1 MDIYSSI
8 SGDLTIVE
16 NTRGGWDIRDNSD
29 DLLYSGDLSNVSSIQ
44 VSSSQR
50 LVTPTDAISSLT
62 SASISGPG
70 DVHVYGIDTNPVDLS
85 TLNLSITGTRTA
97 EVERIEDHYEISQ
110 KGYLMDMAGDTYTD
124 LFLSTI
130 LSGESDREA
139 LTSANTQYRTSIENF
154 INVAEQEIGNTFNS
168 LVKISYTDVNDPDR
182 LPLDELLGVPDLSG
196 TYFRMEAVELSTL
209 KQFLTST
216 SNPNLVSENLL
227 FHGFS
232 NKAAA
237 YINDIVEESTV
248 ELQQGTLSLTELRGQ
263 FFNIYFEERALAE
276 LVGTKWIDQID
287 LDGFVVELEVSD
299 SLFLTIDQADGL
311 AVNRIYPNNYDW
323 GNPDSRGEIFVDGF
337 SGTSAADL
345 SGMNTYMTLEL
356 GNQDVMFTGKF
367 NNNHWIDVKG
377 DGNFDISSLAL
388 GDIPGGAYIGNG
400 STLVISS
407 AQSATGFSTEG
418 EGIVKVVDSPE
429 PELPSL
435 PFSGE
440 IPIGTL
446 IDGYDRDVIWEDAN
460 LEINDEIHGRLIIE
474 DFWGIGSVVDGVHH
488 NLYLGIDGLETSNGN
503 IVAGKLTFIGVTLDD
518 GPLDDTDDFEPDF
531 VKISRLNI
539 ELSEY
544 FETTNLANVNID
556 TTAFNNA
563 IFSGDNIVSLS
574 SEDDVINGGKG
585 HDTLDGGAG
594 DDTLEG
600 SFGGDTLKGGDGND
614 ILYGGAGDD
623 SVDGGDGEDIIQGG
637 PGNDTI
643 YGRDGNDR
651 LYGNYGSDG
660 TTPGTTPELL
670 SLDHDII
677 YGGAG
682 DDYFEISHGSDSI
695 NGGDGIDAAGFDYV
709 ATGLNGGVLVNL
721 TDNIQGSISANSY
734 VLSDGSVSS
743 ITSVEAIGLSDF
755 DDVLYNDEPGNTFL
769 RAGSDNAH
777 YYAGNYVVPGS
788 GADKIFAYVN
798 GVQVVYDD
806 DGNDGAGAIIS
817 GINVVYLN
825 GIATVIDGWGDK
837 DTLTDVFDII
847 GTSFNDEMIGDGNS
861 QYFSGGAGNDNL
873 GGGDG
878 DDILEGGDGN
888 DTLDGGAGDDE
899 LYGGAGDDTLDGGAG
914 DDDLYGGHGNDHIIT
929 GSGNSHVEGGD
940 GDDFIDVSGLDKLN
954 YAWIMPGRGA
964 NTVKGS
970 SDRWVQRKDGLDI
983 SYQDVMGSGGLNFN
997 VGTDGTGTVSSKIT
1011 GVVQDTFSFAS
1022 RFRGT
1027 VDNDTFSGS
1036 SNPNWEGWEGQGGN
1050 DTIDGG
1056 DGFDELLYHLDWQS
1070 GGSFG
1075 VDVNFHTGISSD
1087 AFGDTDLFTGIEAVR
1102 GTPNLDTFQGS
1113 DLLERVR
1120 YRGLNGDDVIKGTS
1134 SYDVV
1139 DYSRDANYGGIA
1151 GISAELKLGVIQDG
1165 FGATDLVFLID
1176 EVRGTEFA
1184 DTMSAEGTTL
1194 SIRFEGL
1201 DGDDILTGGSGDDRL
1216 YGGDG
1221 NDILDGG
1228 EGDDA
1233 NYGGAGDDT
1242 IYASLGADIEDGGEG
1257 TDTYIIRDTLSYVP
1271 VIDLKLETAYLKGSD
1286 PDYSNSIANI
1296 ENVQM
1301 LGGSS
1306 ISIIG
1311 SDDDNVIKGGAGSD
1325 NLEGGAG
1332 NDILNGGDGNDTLDG
1347 GAGDDELYGGA
1358 GDDVLIQSGS
1368 GRQLYD
1374 GGDGVDT
1381 FVTDTDNFNGVF
1393 VPKPNFTGLIDLVI
1407 GFSGVKEDPSNLLND
1422 QVRNVENVTT
1432 RGEWD
1437 WEIIGDDKDNV
1448 FETGRGDDT
1457 LDGGSGDDT
1466 LEGGAGSDTF
1476 VFRAVFDHD
1485 VINDF
1490 DEVSDALEF
1499 YASDGTTL
1507 LASDLVESTNNNGD
1521 KVLSTVD
1528 GLSSVTLVG
1537 QSIVAP
1543 TLPAFDIALASEVN
1557 GTVSFAIYANE
1568 LVDPDDDGI
1577 GAFQLTLSHDPS
1589 DLQIDVDSIAAASGF
1604 FSFPNYN
1611 STTGVLEIGGIKEP
1625 TFKDLSTPIV
1635 TFEATTLDTENPLT
1649 LTISNAFVDGVA
1661 QIDVVE
1667 TFDFS
1672 SVSITATTV
1681 DRFGNDLVL
1690 SNDDV
1695 FAFEVSG
1702 GDQLF
1707 VREGDSSDTNTV
1719 IEIVANPTSEFSALD
1734 FDLTDYAGLTDF
1746 TLSDAL
1752 SNWTA
1757 QTNTT
1762 VADQV
1767 SFSGF
1772 SNDAGIPAGQETV
1785 LATFTTA
1792 IDPDFD
1798 ISGIKLDGAAEP
1810 DISVGEIPAASTNGN
1825 VTVFETARNSDMII
1839 SAYKPI
1845 DEDSEDSIGAYDALQ
1860 ALRLAV
1866 GLTKSDGTAEWHD
1879 YIAADINMDGRV
1891 GADDALDILKFA
1903 VGLTDGAPADW
1914 IFVDGDA
1921 DWSGIDR
1928 RNTDYDEG
1936 VMLEDVLVDTS
1947 INMTGILVGD
1957 LDGSYVV

>member
-16 NTRGGWDIRDNSD
+16 NTLGGWDIRDNSD

-50 LVTPTDAISSLT
+50 LVTPTDAISSL
-62 SASISGPG
+62 SSVSVSGPG
-70 DVHVYGIDTNPVDLS
+70 AVHVYGVGTGPLDLS
-85 TLNLSITGTRTA
+85 TLSMSTTGDKS
-97 EVERIEDHYEISQ
+97 VSLDRIIQHYEISNL
-110 KGYLMDMAGDTYTD
+110 GFAMDMSSDNYTD
-124 LFLSTI
+124 AFFNNLF
-130 LSGESDREA
+130 SGGTGTSDLEKASLELR
-139 LTSANTQYRTSIENF
+139 NSIEAF
-154 INVAEQEIGNTFNS
+154 FGNVGSDVEATFNS
-168 LVKISYTDVNDPDR
+168 YVTLSLTDDADPDR
-182 LPLDELLGVPDLSG
+182 LPLDQLLGVPELSSS
-196 TYFRMEAVELSTL
+196 YFRIDIYDNVYAFEQALLS
-209 KQFLTST
+209 K
-216 SNPNLVSENLL
+216 SNSDKVSENLL
-227 FHGFS
+227 LFGFS
-232 NKAAA
+232 PIPSQIMNASFQS
-237 YINDIVEESTV
+237 V
-248 ELQQGTLSLTELRGQ
+248 LQEFQSGTFTFETLRSE
-263 FFNIYFEERALAE
+263 FTDVYFEDRAIAE

-287 LDGFVVELEVSD
+287 LDGFIIELEVSD

-377 DGNFDISSLAL
+377 DGNLDISSLAPD
-388 GDIPGGAYIGNG
+388 DIPGGAYIVNG

-429 PELPSL
+429 PDLPSL

-474 DFWGIGSVVDGVHH
+474 DFWGIGSVVAGVHH

-503 IVAGKLTFIGVTLDD
+503 IVAGELTFIGVTLDD
-518 GPLDDTDDFEPDF
+518 GPLDDTDDFEPDL
-531 VKISRLNI
+531 VKISGLNI

-563 IFSGDNIVSLS
+563 VFSGDNIVSLS
-574 SEDDVINGGKG
+574 SEDDVVYGGSG
-585 HDTLDGGAG
+585 DDTLSGGAG

-695 NGGDGIDAAGFDYV
+695 NGGDGIDTAGFDYV

-743 ITSVEAIGLSDF
+743 ITSVEAIGLSNF
-755 DDVLYNDEPGNTFL
+755 DDVLYNDEPGNSFL

-878 DDILEGGDGN
+878 DD
-888 DTLDGGAGDDE
+888 TLDGGAGDD
-899 LYGGAGDDTLDGGAG
+899 T
-914 DDDLYGGHGNDHIIT
+914 
-929 GSGNSHVEGGD
+929 
-940 GDDFIDVSGLDKLN
+940 
-954 YAWIMPGRGA
+954 
-964 NTVKGS
+964 
-970 SDRWVQRKDGLDI
+970 
-983 SYQDVMGSGGLNFN
+983 
-997 VGTDGTGTVSSKIT
+997 
-1011 GVVQDTFSFAS
+1011 
-1022 RFRGT
+1022 
-1027 VDNDTFSGS
+1027 
-1036 SNPNWEGWEGQGGN
+1036 
-1050 DTIDGG
+1050 
-1056 DGFDELLYHLDWQS
+1056 
-1070 GGSFG
+1070 
-1075 VDVNFHTGISSD
+1075 
-1087 AFGDTDLFTGIEAVR
+1087 
-1102 GTPNLDTFQGS
+1102 
-1113 DLLERVR
+1113 
-1120 YRGLNGDDVIKGTS
+1120 
-1134 SYDVV
+1134 
-1139 DYSRDANYGGIA
+1139 
-1151 GISAELKLGVIQDG
+1151 
-1165 FGATDLVFLID
+1165 
-1176 EVRGTEFA
+1176 
-1184 DTMSAEGTTL
+1184 
-1194 SIRFEGL
+1194 
-1201 DGDDILTGGSGDDRL
+1201 LTGGD
-1216 YGGDG
+1216 
-1221 NDILDGG
+1221 
-1228 EGDDA
+1228 
-1233 NYGGAGDDT
+1233 
-1242 IYASLGADIEDGGEG
+1242 
-1257 TDTYIIRDTLSYVP
+1257 
-1271 VIDLKLETAYLKGSD
+1271 
-1286 PDYSNSIANI
+1286 
-1296 ENVQM
+1296 
-1301 LGGSS
+1301 
-1306 ISIIG
+1306 
-1311 SDDDNVIKGGAGSD
+1311 
-1325 NLEGGAG
+1325 
-1332 NDILNGGDGNDTLDG
+1332 
-1347 GAGDDELYGGA
+1347 
-1358 GDDVLIQSGS
+1358 
-1368 GRQLYD
+1368 
-1374 GGDGVDT
+1374 
-1381 FVTDTDNFNGVF
+1381 
-1393 VPKPNFTGLIDLVI
+1393 
-1407 GFSGVKEDPSNLLND
+1407 
-1422 QVRNVENVTT
+1422 
-1432 RGEWD
+1432 
-1437 WEIIGDDKDNV
+1437 
-1448 FETGRGDDT
+1448 
-1457 LDGGSGDDT
+1457 
-1466 LEGGAGSDTF
+1466 GSDTF
-1476 VFRAVFDHD
+1476 VFRGVFDHD

-1490 DEVSDALEF
+1490 DEDIDALEF
-1499 YASDGTTL
+1499 YASDGTTI
-1507 LASDLVESTNNNGD
+1507 LASDLVESTDADGNR
-1521 KVLSTVD
+1521 VLSTFD
-1528 GLSSVTLVG
+1528 GLSSVTFSG
-1537 QSIVAP
+1537 QSITTP

-1557 GTVSFAIYANE
+1557 GTATFAVYANE
-1568 LVDPDDDGI
+1568 LVDPDSDGI
-1577 GAFQLTLSHDPS
+1577 GSFEFALSHDPS
-1589 DLQIDVDSIAAASGF
+1589 DLLIDADSIAAASGI
-1604 FSFPNYN
+1604 SNVPNYDPL
-1611 STTGVLEIGGIKEP
+1611 TGVMENAAFALP
-1625 TFKDLSTPIV
+1625 NFTDLSTPIV
-1635 TFEATTLDTENPLT
+1635 TFNATILDTDTPIDLSIT
-1649 LTISNAFVDGVA
+1649 NAIVDRVD
-1661 QIDVVE
+1661 QDDMVE

-1681 DRFGNDLVL
+1681 DRFGDDLVL

-1695 FAFEVSG
+1695 FAFEISG
-1702 GDQLF
+1702 GNQLF
-1707 VREGDSSDTNTV
+1707 VREGDGSDTNTV

-1752 SNWTA
+1752 SNWTV

-1772 SNDAGIPAGQETV
+1772 SNSAEIPAGQETV

-1810 DISVGEIPAASTNGN
+1810 DVAVGEIPAASTNGN
-1825 VTVFETARNSDMII
+1825 VTVFEVSSGTGAFVN
-1839 SAYKPI
+1839 AYKPI
-1845 DEDSEDSIGAYDALQ
+1845 DAASEDAIGAYDALQ

-1879 YIAADINMDGRV
+1879 YLAADINKDGRV

-1903 VGLTDGAPADW
+1903 VGLTDGSSADW

-1921 DWSGIDR
+1921 DWSGIGR
-1928 RNTDYDEG
+1928 RDTSYDEG

-1957 LDGSYVV
+1957 LDGSYVA